1 MNYDGFISHLK
12 TVASVLSVSLNPD
25 GTCGKILL
33 EAANDAYLQTIHT
46 RREDFVPGRPY
57 DLYVPADRN
66 YEAMSYRCVKESR
79 MIHAYVDAGQYNAW
93 MEIYML
99 PLVSDEPNKGY
110 YLFSYD
116 MSEKFDAER
125 LADVPPET
133 AMQMLSISVRLRDN
147 SDFQEAMNAIIRDIR
162 LYCEANQCCIIL
174 TDFRKR
180 SSSMLCESVA
190 ETEQIMDREIL
201 EADFFFPIIEIWDRM
216 TSESNCYII
225 HDAKELEQLKEKDQ
239 MWYESLKASGV
250 YSLVLYPLKAGGETI
265 GFIMATN
272 FNSER
277 TLAIKTNL
285 EVATFLLAAEIA
297 NRQLFTR
304 MKILSDTDLLTGL
317 YNRNA
322 MNNRVS
328 DIVSGTAPLTADY
341 GVVFADLNG
350 LKNVNDEEG
359 HVAGDQLLKDAAD
372 VLRATY
378 TSECSIFRVGG
389 DEFMVLVEGH
399 TEEEFVQLT
408 LKLRENCEA
417 TRHVRMAIGTFFSPA
432 SEDIRVALHNADE
445 AMYRDKRDY
454 YDRHPELKRRI

>member
-1 MNYDGFISHLK
+1 MNYDIFISHLK
-12 TVASVLSVSLNPD
+12 NVASVLSVGINPD
-25 GTCGKILL
+25 GSCGEILL
-33 EAANDAYLQTIHT
+33 EAANDAYLATINT

-57 DLYVPADRN
+57 YNYVPADRN
-66 YEAMSYRCVKESR
+66 YEAMSYRCITENR
-79 MIHAYVDAGQYNAW
+79 MIHAYVDAGQYHAW

-99 PLVSDEPNKGY
+99 PLISDEPNKGY

-116 MSEKFDAER
+116 MSEKLDAER

-133 AMQMLSISVRLRDN
+133 AMQMLSISVRLRDTTN
-147 SDFQEAMNAIIRDIR
+147 FQQAMDEIIRDIR
-162 LYCEANQCCIIL
+162 LDCEANRCCIIL
-174 TDFRKR
+174 TDFKKR
-180 SSSMLCESVA
+180 TSTMLCESVA
-190 ETEQIMDREIL
+190 ETEVVMDREML
-201 EADFFFPIIEIWDRM
+201 QADFFFPIIEIWDRM

-225 HDAKELEQLKEKDQ
+225 QNEKELEEIKDKDYL
-239 MWYESLKASGV
+239 WYQSLIASGV
-250 YSLVLYPLKAGGETI
+250 YSLVLYPLKSGGETI

-277 TLAIKTNL
+277 TLAIKANL

-304 MKILSDTDLLTGL
+304 LKILSDTDLLTGL

-328 DIVSGTAPLTADY
+328 DIVSGASPLTGNY

-399 TEEEFVQLT
+399 TEEEFISLT
-408 LKLRENCEA
+408 LKLRLNCEA
-417 TRHVRMAIGTFFSPA
+417 TKHVRMAIGTYYCPA

-445 AMYRDKRDY
+445 AMYRDKRDF